1 MNTNRTI
8 FTQNDFHAKRQR
20 RDKKFLAETRRR
32 REKNKEQIIFH
43 AKVQRGKDAKTSITH
58 PKHGRHGLNAE

>member
-1 MNTNRTI
+1 MNTNRTM
-8 FTQNDFHAKRQR
+8 FTQD
-20 RDKKFLAETRRR
+20 D
-32 REKNKEQIIFH
+32 FH